1 MREDASVRPPVIES
15 RLANGL
21 TLLVRE
27 ARGAPIAT
35 FWVWYRV
42 GSRNEVPG
50 LTGASHWVEHML
62 FKGTD
67 RFPKGVS
74 DKAIAGCGGV
84 RNGMTWLD
92 YTTYYETVPAEHL
105 GLAVAIEADRMANA
119 RFLDDEVASERGV
132 VISEREGSENQ
143 PGYALYEEVTSAA
156 HRLHSYGRPVVG
168 FKHDLQTM
176 SRDDLHGFYRRHYV
190 PGNAVAVAIGDFNG
204 EDVHALVEREFGQ
217 IPAGTARPYLPP
229 AEPDQQG
236 ERRVT
241 VHRPG
246 PVPLLSI
253 AYHVPGAR
261 HEDTPALWM
270 LGAVLGAGRSSRL
283 YVALVSSG
291 LASSAS
297 AGSSETLDP
306 HLFRVSAT
314 ARADADR
321 SRVEAVALET
331 ISTVARDGIDEAELA
346 KVRRQF
352 RAGHVFGTEGITN
365 QARSIGSSEIAGDWR
380 RAETYLDDID
390 RVSAG
395 EVQRVCATYLVE
407 RNRTVGW
414 FVPEGGS
421 Q

>member
-1 MREDASVRPPVIES
+1 MRPQLVES
-15 RLANGL
+15 RLDNGL

-67 RFPKGVS
+67 RFPKGVA

-92 YTTYYETVPAEHL
+92 YTTYYETVPSEHF

-119 RFLDDEVASERGV
+119 RFLEEEVASERGV

-143 PGYALYEEVTSAA
+143 PGYALYEEVTAA
-156 HRLHSYGRPVVG
+156 AYRLHSYGRPVVG
-168 FKHDLQTM
+168 FKHDLRTM
-176 SRDDLHGFYRRHYV
+176 TRDDLYGFYRRHYV
-190 PGNAVAVAIGDFNG
+190 PSNAFAVAIGDFDG
-204 EDVHALVEREFGQ
+204 DDVRSTIEAEFGS
-217 IPAGTARPYLPP
+217 IPSGVARPYVPP
-229 AEPDQQG
+229 EEPAQTG

-241 VHRPG
+241 VRRPG
-246 PVPLLSI
+246 PVPLLSV
-253 AYHVPGAR
+253 AYHVPGAD
-261 HEDTPALWM
+261 HLDTPAIWM

-283 YVALVSSG
+283 YVSLVSSG

-297 AGSSETLDP
+297 AGSAETCDP
-306 HLFRVSAT
+306 HLFRVSVT
-314 ARADADR
+314 ARAEADR
-321 SRVEAVALET
+321 SKLEAVALET
-331 ISTVARDGIDEAELA
+331 IEAVAENGIDELELA

-380 RAETYLDDID
+380 RAETYLDDLD
-390 RVSAG
+390 RVSPAD
-395 EVQRVCATYLVE
+395 VQRVCAKYLVE

-414 FVPEGGS
+414 FIPEGA
-421 Q
+421 QA